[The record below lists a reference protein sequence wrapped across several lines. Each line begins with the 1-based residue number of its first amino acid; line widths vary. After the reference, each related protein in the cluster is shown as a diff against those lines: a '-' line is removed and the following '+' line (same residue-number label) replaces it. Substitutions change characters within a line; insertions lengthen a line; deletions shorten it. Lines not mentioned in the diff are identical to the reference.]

1 MPAKLKHMAIV
12 TNDPERLNGFY
23 HAVFGMQADRVLVLS
38 DGYVGVNFNRRAPG
52 RQAGLDHFGFEVE
65 DTEEI
70 FARVRDDY
78 PEVEWLKRPANRPFA
93 GISMHDPAGN
103 VFDLSQA
110 GMENR
115 KGFYAEGSGA
125 DQQLPRHINHLM
137 LRVVDPAKVAGFY
150 QNIFGMRQVETAP
163 DDGNF
168 YLTDGTIRFIIAP
181 WKIGNYAGS
190 GIERPALDHIGFA
203 VESMDAFQADLQRV
217 TADKPQLAPAAE
229 RKSDEEAARTRLLA
243 TCPYGEFHMH
253 DPDGVL
259 IDVGARA

>member
-12 TNDPERLNGFY
+12 SNDPERLNRFY
-23 HAVFGMQADRVLVLS
+23 QSVFGMGSDRGLVLT

-65 DTEEI
+65 DVEEI

-78 PEVEWLKRPANRPFA
+78 PNVEWLKRPANRPFA

-115 KGFYAEGSGA
+115 KGVYADSPGA
-125 DQQLPRHINHLM
+125 ERQNQRHINHLV
-137 LRVVDPAKVAGFY
+137 LRVVDPVAVAGFY
-150 QNIFGMRQVETAP
+150 QNIFGLRKDEGAP
-163 DDGNF
+163 PDENF
-168 YLTDGTIRFIIAP
+168 YLTDGTIRFVIAP
-181 WKIGNYAGS
+181 WKIGNYEGS
-190 GIERPALDHIGFA
+190 GIERPALDHVGFE
-203 VESMDAFQADLQRV
+203 VENLEAFQSDLQR
-217 TADKPQLAPAAE
+217 LATDSPDLAFE
-229 RKSDEEAARTRLLA
+229 TRKNDEETARFNLLA
-243 TCPYGEFHMH
+243 RCRYGSAHVV

-259 IDVGARA
+259 IDVTQRA

>member
-12 TNDPERLNGFY
+12 SNEPERLRTFY
-23 HAVFGMQADRVLVLS
+23 QAVFGMEPDRGLVLS

-52 RQAGLDHFGFEVE
+52 RQAGLDHFGFEV
-65 DTEEI
+65 DDVEEI
-70 FARVRDDY
+70 FARVKDDY

-115 KGFYAEGSGA
+115 KGMYADAPDAEN
-125 DQQLPRHINHLM
+125 QLPRHISHLM
-137 LRVVDPAKVAGFY
+137 LRVVDPARVAGFY
-150 QNIFGMRQVETAP
+150 QNIFGMRRDESAP
-163 DDGNF
+163 DDGS
-168 YLTDGTIRFIIAP
+168 YHLSDGTIRFVIAP

-190 GIERPALDHIGFA
+190 GIERPALDHVGFE
-203 VESMDAFQADLQRV
+203 VESLDAFAADLNRAV
-217 TADKPQLAPAAE
+217 TETPALGPSPP
-229 RKSDEEAARTRLLA
+229 RKNEEEAARTRLLA
-243 TCPYGEFHMH
+243 ACPYGSFHTH

-259 IDVGARA
+259 IDVAGRG

>member
-12 TNDPERLNGFY
+12 TNDPERLNNFY
-23 HAVFGMQADRVLVLS
+23 QAAFGMKPDRGLVLS

-65 DTEEI
+65 DAEEI

-115 KGFYAEGSGA
+115 RGVYADARDA
-125 DQQLPRHINHLM
+125 DQQQARHISHLV
-137 LRVVDPAKVAGFY
+137 LRVVDPARVAGFY
-150 QNIFGMRQVETAP
+150 QNIFGLRQAEGAP
-163 DDGNF
+163 ADGSH
-168 YLTDGTIRFIIAP
+168 YLTDGTIRFVIAP

-190 GIERPALDHIGFA
+190 GIERPALDHVGFE
-203 VESMDAFQADLQRV
+203 VESLDAFQSDLARV
-217 TADKPQLAPAAE
+217 TSETPGLGPLAE
-229 RKSDEEAARTRLLA
+229 RKNEEEAARARLLSA
-243 TCPYGEFHMH
+243 CPYGSFHMH

-259 IDVGARA
+259 IDVSQRS